1 MLNGGLFATVPF
13 SHNTSHADVM
23 EESQVMRYIYGVIR
37 SARDTEDFFFSQ
49 LLSVPW
55 VLTRCQPWQRCEEQR
70 ACWTHSVG

>member
-1 MLNGGLFATVPF
+1 MAHVPYSHEFLGEAYTVMQRL
-13 SHNTSHADVM
+13 SN
-23 EESQVMRYIYGVIR
+23 IYGVIR

>member
-1 MLNGGLFATVPF
+1 LGVGQQYPSVYGRQSQAYTVMQRL
-13 SHNTSHADVM
+13 SN
-23 EESQVMRYIYGVIR
+23 IYGVIR